1 MFSDIGKLILRLNVG
16 GMMIFHGIF
25 KAVYGIDGVR
35 NMVESMGIPG
45 FVVYGVYIGEILVPL
60 MLIIGFQV
68 RIASVVLIINM
79 LVAIFAVTGGN
90 IFALSATGGWII
102 EPQAWYIFGAL
113 SIIFL
118 GSGRFALD
126 IKKSK

>member
-16 GMMIFHGIF
+16 GMMIFHGIS
-25 KAVYGIDGVR
+25 KAIYGIDGVR
-35 NMVESMGIPG
+35 SMVESMGVPG
-45 FVVYGVYIGEILVPL
+45 FVVYGVYVGEILAPL

-79 LVAIFAVTGGN
+79 LVAIIAVTGGN
-90 IFALSATGGWII
+90 IFAINATGGWVI

-126 IKKSK
+126 IKRGK

>member
-16 GMMIFHGIF
+16 GMMIFHGIS
-25 KAVYGIDGVR
+25 KAIYGIDGVR
-35 NMVESMGIPG
+35 SMVESMGVPG
-45 FVVYGVYIGEILVPL
+45 FVVYGVYVGEILAPL

-68 RIASVVLIINM
+68 RIASAVLIINM
-79 LVAIFAVTGGN
+79 LVAIIAVTGGN
-90 IFALSATGGWII
+90 IFAINGTGGWVI

-126 IKKSK
+126 IKRGK

>member
-16 GMMIFHGIF
+16 GMMIFHGIS
-25 KAVYGIDGVR
+25 KAIYGIDGVR
-35 NMVESMGIPG
+35 SMVESMGVPG
-45 FVVYGVYIGEILVPL
+45 FVVYGVYVGEILAPL

-68 RIASVVLIINM
+68 RIASAVLIINM
-79 LVAIFAVTGGN
+79 LVAIIAVTGGN
-90 IFALSATGGWII
+90 IFAINATGGWVI

-126 IKKSK
+126 IKRGK